1 MELHCYYT
9 ITWLSYYEIIISS
22 FTWHSQLYLRLELA
36 YYNMDGLK
44 DTIGGDYKNKY
55 DIPALW
61 ARLLF

>member
-1 MELHCYYT
+1 MKLYF
-9 ITWLSYYEIIISS
+9 IT
-22 FTWHSQLYLRLELA
+22 LRLGLGLELG